1 MPSARRS
8 ETGLDMFRCS
18 SLRWKTGLRAARA
31 TRGLTSA
38 GRLKAIRKPMPT
50 YAGTKNLN
58 LRAPLELK
66 TAEGHL
72 WRGIDPRQRRPKK
85 DDPTSY
91 MDCRTYNI
99 PGNRSGPAIYDEAD
113 TNSRTIA
120 RRNRKGTIGIKQR

>member
-66 TAEGHL
+66 TAEGPL
-72 WRGIDPRQRRPKK
+72 WRGIHPRQRRPQK

-91 MDCRTYNI
+91 
-99 PGNRSGPAIYDEAD
+99 RSEERRVGKEVVGTD
-113 TNSRTIA
+113 
-120 RRNRKGTIGIKQR
+120 RNRWEPYH

>member
-1 MPSARRS
+1 
-8 ETGLDMFRCS
+8 
-18 SLRWKTGLRAARA
+18 
-31 TRGLTSA
+31 
-38 GRLKAIRKPMPT
+38 MPT

-91 MDCRTYNI
+91 MDCRTYHI
-99 PGNRSGPAIYDEAD
+99 PGTLSGQAIYDEAD
-113 TNSRTIA
+113 TKVRTRSEEHTSELQSLMRNSYA
-120 RRNRKGTIGIKQR
+120 GLCLKQKNIIIIPRL

>member
-91 MDCRTYNI
+91 MDCRTYHI
-99 PGNRSGPAIYDEAD
+99 PGRSEE
-113 TNSRTIA
+113 
-120 RRNRKGTIGIKQR
+120 RRVGKECVSTCRFRWSPYH

>member
-85 DDPTSY
+85 DDPTRSEEHTYELQSLMRTSY
-91 MDCRTYNI
+91 VVFCL
-99 PGNRSGPAIYDEAD
+99 
-113 TNSRTIA
+113 
-120 RRNRKGTIGIKQR
+120 KK